1 MKHVICIAAVLAAA
15 LLSACQSAAPPSPAP
30 PRAAAQVATDGRL
43 TLAPAQ
49 FAELPGWTADN
60 QAEALVAL
68 RRSCARILR
77 GGDERLLSS
86 RAAVETRAG
95 SWRDACNALPPADG
109 DARGYF
115 ERYFQP
121 FAVSGGNGSEG
132 LFTGYYEPELAVS
145 RRRGGRY
152 QTPVRALPPGGTSLT
167 RAQIESGRL
176 RRGSVELAWV
186 ADPVDKFFLQIQ
198 GSGMLR
204 YPDGTIERVGYAGQ
218 NGHRYVA
225 IGAVLANDG
234 EIPREEVTMQSIR
247 AWLAANPRRAR
258 AVLNSNPS
266 YVFFRRVAEGPVGA
280 ERTVLTPGRSLAV
293 DTSLIPLGLPVW
305 LDADDPLDSTARVQ
319 RLMVAQ
325 DTGGAIRGAVRG
337 DVFWGAGPEA
347 AERAGRMRST
357 GRYWVL
363 LPAN

>member
-1 MKHVICIAAVLAAA
+1 VL
-15 LLSACQSAAPPSPAP
+15 ST
-30 PRAAAQVATDGRL
+30 RA
-43 TLAPAQ
+43 
-49 FAELPGWTADN
+49 
-60 QAEALVAL
+60 
-68 RRSCARILR
+68 S
-77 GGDERLLSS
+77 
-86 RAAVETRAG
+86 VETRAG
-95 SWRDACNALPPADG
+95 SWRAACAALASADG
-109 DARGYF
+109 DPRGYF

-121 FAVSGGNGSEG
+121 FAVSSGAGADG
-132 LFTGYYEPELAVS
+132 LFTGYYEPELAVAA
-145 RRRGGRY
+145 RRGGRY
-152 QTPVRALPPGGTSLT
+152 QTPVRALPPGGTGLS

-176 RRGSVELAWV
+176 RARGIELAWA

-204 YPDGTIERVGYAGQ
+204 FPDGAIQRVGYAGQ

-234 EIPREEVTMQSIR
+234 AIAREEISMQSIR

-258 AVLNSNPS
+258 AVMNSNPS
-266 YVFFRRVAEGPVGA
+266 YVFFRRVDDGPVGA

-293 DTSLIPLGLPVW
+293 DTGMIPLGLPVW
-305 LDADDPLDSTARVQ
+305 LDADDPLTPTARLR

-363 LPAN
+363 LPTGN